1 MIKQPV
7 AVHSVESVLYPF
19 CNNPD
24 QLSKEQIIRLL
35 QLTGKEEPFLQMAAD
50 QVRRENVGEE
60 VHLRGLIEFSSY
72 CRNDCLY
79 CGLRRSN
86 AKAHRYRLDPDEIV
100 AVAAEGVRLGYRTL
114 VLQSG
119 EDLWYSS
126 KTLARI
132 VEQIKKL
139 DVAVTLSIGERSF
152 QEYKDFFL
160 AGTDRFL
167 LRFETSDPDLYQ
179 HLHPGQTLGARLR
192 CLENLDRIGYQVGSG
207 HIVGLP
213 GQTLSILASDL
224 LLLKELQPDMVGIGP
239 FVPDPDTPLGGALPG
254 DVDLTLRTVAICR
267 LLLPWAHLPATTA
280 LATRDPAGYAKGL
293 QYGAN
298 VVMPNITPLKYRL
311 SYQIYPR
318 RSNQSEAAGE
328 LAQARQLLQAMGRP
342 IASSYGHSLKPGR
355 NTK

>member
-1 MIKQPV
+1 MGLNKARLVGNYNTLTNQ
-7 AVHSVESVLYPF
+7 ARPF
-19 CNNPD
+19 LM
-24 QLSKEQIIRLL
+24 Q
-35 QLTGKEEPFLQMAAD
+35 KEEIIHFLKSTGEEETALQAAAE

-86 AKAHRYRLDPDEIV
+86 AKARRYRLDPDEIV
-100 AVAAEGVRLGYRTL
+100 AVATEGVRLGYRTL

-119 EDLWYSS
+119 EDLWYNT
-126 KTLARI
+126 KTLAQT
-132 VEQIKKL
+132 VERIKKM
-139 DVAVTLSIGERSF
+139 DVAVTLSIGERSY
-152 QEYKDFFL
+152 QEYKDLFL

-167 LRFETSDPDLYQ
+167 LRFETSDQKLYQ
-179 HLHPGQTLGARLR
+179 KLHPGQTLSARLH
-192 CLENLDRIGYQVGSG
+192 CLGNLAHIGYQVGSG

-213 GQTLSILASDL
+213 GQSLSILASDL

-239 FVPDPDTPLGGALPG
+239 FVPDPDTPLAHVPSG
-254 DVDLTLRTVAICR
+254 DVNLTLRTLAICR

-280 LATRDPAGYAKGL
+280 LGTLDPAGYARGL

-298 VVMPNITPLKYRL
+298 VVMPNITPIKYRL
-311 SYQIYPR
+311 NYRIYPR
-318 RSNQSEAAGE
+318 RGAPSEASGE
-328 LAQARQLLQAMGRP
+328 LAKAQRLLEAMGRP
-342 IASSYGHSLKPGR
+342 ISSSYGHSLKPGR